1 MRGTESRSSEAM
13 TRRGA
18 MRIGTGLFGLT
29 LPDYLGLVHAGA
41 VDPSRRDISCIFLFL
56 AGGISHFESF
66 DPKPE
71 APLGIRGLWNPQST
85 NVPGTFIT
93 EKLPLLAA
101 MMDKVAIVRSWK
113 GASGSH
119 GDASKHVMSGE
130 LPRARGQQFFP
141 NFGCIASALRGS
153 RARGGMTKSE

>member
-1 MRGTESRSSEAM
+1 MIGSNGRW
-13 TRRGA
+13 TRRDA
-18 MRIGTGLFGLT
+18 LKIGTGLFGLT

-41 VDPSRRDISCIFLFL
+41 VDPTRRDISCIFLFL

-71 APLGIRGLWNPQST
+71 APQGIRGLWNPQST

-101 MMDKVAIVRSWK
+101 MMDTGGGEEPAPIDSPDAPILRDGTGGKELLVPITVRGKAII
-113 GASGSH
+113 
-119 GDASKHVMSGE
+119 
-130 LPRARGQQFFP
+130 RAKYEWDL
-141 NFGCIASALRGS
+141 N
-153 RARGGMTKSE
+153 